1 MNGLS
6 TVAAVREFT
15 ILLSVIL
22 GGFLCWS
29 AYHKLVR
36 PRAFIVTASAYRPL
50 SPRAAQGVGLAVPIC
65 ELVLGTALVVG
76 VAVRVAALSAGLLFA
91 LFAVAM
97 GYNLAR
103 GNIIPCGCHGTT
115 QTRTIGIVPIVE
127 DAALVALAAGL
138 AVATGTWD
146 VVPSWSPFAHDLVQ
160 PWRAGVASLLVLVIS
175 AAMVL
180 MVFGREEP
188 GSRGFAAT
196 KRMAGL
202 PGNNEGK
209 THVYR

>member
-1 MNGLS
+1 MS
-6 TVAAVREFT
+6 AVSAVRDLAL
-15 ILLSVIL
+15 LLSVVL

-50 SPRAAQGVGLAVPIC
+50 SPRAAQYVGLAVPIC
-65 ELVLGTALVVG
+65 EVMLGTALVVE
-76 VAVRVAALSAGLLFA
+76 VAVRVAALASAVLFA

-115 QTRTIGIVPIVE
+115 RTRTIGIVPIAE

-138 AVATGTWD
+138 AVATGTWNI
-146 VVPSWSPFAHDLVQ
+146 VPSWSPLAHALVQ
-160 PWRAGVASLLVLVIS
+160 PWRTGVASLLVLVIS
-175 AAMVL
+175 AAIVL
-180 MVFGREEP
+180 TVFGREEP

-196 KRMAGL
+196 RRMAGL

-209 THVYR
+209 RHVYR

>member
-1 MNGLS
+1 MNDIG
-6 TVAAVREFT
+6 TVTAVRDLA
-15 ILLSVIL
+15 ILLSVVL

-36 PRAFIVTASAYRPL
+36 PRAFIVAASAYRPL
-50 SPRAAQGVGLAVPIC
+50 SPRVAQWVGLAVPIC
-65 ELVLGTALVVG
+65 EFTLGAALVLG
-76 VAVRVAALSAGLLFA
+76 VAVRVAALTSGLLFA

-115 QTRTIGIVPIVE
+115 QTQTIGIVPIAE
-127 DAALVALAAGL
+127 DAVLVALAAGL
-138 AVATGTWD
+138 AITAGTWD
-146 VVPSWSPFAHDLVQ
+146 IVPSWSPFPHDLVQ
-160 PWRAGVASLLVLVIS
+160 PWQTGVALLLVFVIS
-175 AAMVL
+175 AAMIV

-196 KRMAGL
+196 KRMAGV
-202 PGNNEGK
+202 PGNTGGE